1 MNKSWIFNSYFYQI
15 EPSRLRI
22 TLVVRRAC
30 KLDDEIGFC
39 HHREILRIASEIR
52 HAWFNIDAL
61 N

>member
-22 TLVVRRAC
+22 TFFVRRAC